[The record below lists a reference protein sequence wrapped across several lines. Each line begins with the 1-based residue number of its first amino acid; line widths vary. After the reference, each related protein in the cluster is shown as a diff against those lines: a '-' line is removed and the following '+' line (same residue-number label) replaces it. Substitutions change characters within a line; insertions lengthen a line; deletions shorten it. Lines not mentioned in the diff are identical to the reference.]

1 MELGF
6 GKRLERGESW
16 WLEKW
21 SSRWVMGVGCICVS
35 MALCDAFPNLF
46 SVAAHKDDV
55 IR

>member
-21 SSRWVMGVGCICVS
+21 SLSFEVGDGSRVHILKGQVVCVNG
-35 MALCDAFPNLF
+35 F
-46 SVAAHKDDV
+46 V
-55 IR
+55 